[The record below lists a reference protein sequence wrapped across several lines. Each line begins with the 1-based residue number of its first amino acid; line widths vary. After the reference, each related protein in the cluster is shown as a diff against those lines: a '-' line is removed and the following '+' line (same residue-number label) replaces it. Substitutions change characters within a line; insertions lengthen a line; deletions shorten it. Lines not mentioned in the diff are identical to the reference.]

1 MGGVWLLI
9 LVVFCVACLCVT
21 RNDGHSISDMSD
33 EELIRT
39 DRKLTQL
46 DDYDNAPQW
55 MVYHNNVRAEMKKRG
70 LC

>member
-1 MGGVWLLI
+1 MGVFWLLL
-9 LVVFCVACLCVT
+9 LVAFCAVCLCFAH
-21 RNDGHSISDMSD
+21 NDGRSISEMSD

-39 DRKLTQL
+39 DRELTQA

-55 MVYHNNVRAEMKKRG
+55 VMYHRNVRAEMKKRG